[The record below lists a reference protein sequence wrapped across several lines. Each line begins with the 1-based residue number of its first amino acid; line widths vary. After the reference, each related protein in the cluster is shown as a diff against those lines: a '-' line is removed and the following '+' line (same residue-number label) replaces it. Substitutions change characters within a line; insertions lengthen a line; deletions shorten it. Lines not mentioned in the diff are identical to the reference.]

1 MFELVN
7 QTQEFV
13 YQKFIVPMIPP
24 VCLLVGWLDTFCHN
38 FLKERVVALP
48 YSLSEH
54 SVPENNYPYHL
65 PLFSPS
71 LPPSPLSISEYMLLI
86 SAIPV
91 IDFGLSTIS
100 LCIIF
105 MYAFPNSIILVIDF
119 DNTMVIDFS
128 NTILAIL
135 DSKNMWNVSRYGI
148 DNKKN
153 AYKAQVCL

>member
-38 FLKERVVALP
+38 FLKGRVVALP

-54 SVPENNYPYHL
+54 SVPENNYQYHL

-71 LPPSPLSISEYMLLI
+71 LPPSPLSPSLNFGIH
-86 SAIPV
+86 V
-91 IDFGLSTIS
+91 IDLGNTGYRFRIVYNKSMHNFYVCIS
-100 LCIIF
+100 K
-105 MYAFPNSIILVIDF
+105 F
-119 DNTMVIDFS
+119 DNTGYRFRQYHGYRFQQYDFG
-128 NTILAIL
+128 NP
-135 DSKNMWNVSRYGI
+135 
-148 DNKKN
+148 
-153 AYKAQVCL
+153 